1 MSVLGLPIFDKAIQ
15 DANIWVNEIM
25 SELDWDDKHRAY
37 ILLRSTLHVL
47 RDRLQPNECA
57 HLAAQLPTLIR
68 GIYFEGY
75 RPSKVSVDIRHKEQ
89 FVSAVEEAFGDDPN
103 DNPSE
108 VVSGALNVI
117 ADHVSAGEMQDIRA
131 SLPKDVRKLW
141 DD

>member
-1 MSVLGLPIFDKAIQ
+1 MSALGLPIFDKAIQ
-15 DANIWVNEIM
+15 DANIWVNEVM

-68 GIYFEGY
+68 GIYYEGY
-75 RPSKVSVDIRHKEQ
+75 RPSKMSATIRHKDQ
-89 FVSAVEEAFGDDPN
+89 FVSAVEAAFGNDPN

-108 VVSGALNVI
+108 AVSAALNII
-117 ADHVSAGEMQDIRA
+117 ADHVSVGEMNDIKA
-131 SLPKDVRKLW
+131 GLPEDIRKLW